1 MYLSVAWF
9 GERKRDRRRIG
20 GKKIE
25 ACLLGFEFSS
35 HGCLGKG
42 SWTLLGFE
50 FSSHGCLEKGSWTL
64 VPA

>member
-9 GERKRDRRRIG
+9 GERKRGRRRRIG

-35 HGCLGKG
+35 HGCLGK
-42 SWTLLGFE
+42 E
-50 FSSHGCLEKGSWTL
+50 SWTL